1 MDVSLKTLLMQQQ
14 GTDSFSG
21 RKNIIIIIK
30 SSTTVLRDREKTVVA
45 WILFLHILLPAPP
58 TLRLE
63 SRPSVLILRVSAR
76 TLGRRMRGSSVGAAV
91 VALAV

>member
-21 RKNIIIIIK
+21 RKNIIIIK